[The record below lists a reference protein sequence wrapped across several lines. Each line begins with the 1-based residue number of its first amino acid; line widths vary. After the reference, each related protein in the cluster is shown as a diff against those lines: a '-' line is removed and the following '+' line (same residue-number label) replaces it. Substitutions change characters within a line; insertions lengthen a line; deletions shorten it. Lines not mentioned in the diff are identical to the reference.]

1 MAITDPAE
9 ALPTDGEGAAIERP
23 TSTTRAGVITMEAGT
38 RKQRRDRLATEEPM
52 QIRIEEPGS
61 EQRNVAVTMRTPGH
75 DFDLVAGFLFTEG
88 LIDVTQDVR
97 GIRYCAVPR
106 EEQHYNVVSV
116 GVART
121 LADLERQRNFDDTC
135 DFGI

>member
-23 TSTTRAGVITMEAGT
+23 TSTTRTGVITMEAGA

-52 QIRIEEPGS
+52 EIRVEEPGG
-61 EQRNVAVTMRTPGH
+61 EQRDQAVTMRPPGH
-75 DFDLVAGFLFTEG
+75 DFDLAAGFLFTEG
-88 LIDVTQDVR
+88 LIDGAQDVR

-106 EEQHYNVVSV
+106 
-116 GVART
+116 
-121 LADLERQRNFDDTC
+121 D
-135 DFGI
+135 